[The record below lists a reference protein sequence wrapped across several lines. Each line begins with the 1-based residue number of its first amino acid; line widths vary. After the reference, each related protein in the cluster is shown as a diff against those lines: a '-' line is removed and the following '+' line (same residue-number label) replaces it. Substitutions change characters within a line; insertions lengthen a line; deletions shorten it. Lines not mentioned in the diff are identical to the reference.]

1 MSSPDSTASASSSQI
16 ESELLAEVQKEMVR
30 RGTTLI
36 PKTPDRADDLPAAL
50 CATAILATL
59 ATLAGTGVM
68 MALAYAPTADDAYAS
83 VAWMQMSN
91 LGGLARAMH
100 WHASNLL
107 ILLSAA
113 YLAYLL
119 WRGMFRK
126 PEHGRWWR
134 AGMMLALAAA
144 AGFTGQLLPYDQN
157 ALHGTAIRVSYIQS
171 LPGGDVLAGW
181 MTGTPEIGTAT
192 VTRFFGLH
200 VLVIPALLI
209 LVLRRFWKDSRSEKL
224 FGAQLAVPVVVLLLL
239 GAAGFLVR
247 APLGLGGTLSEP
259 YPDARPEWWALPLY
273 ELLKILPAGVLHML
287 TLALPPLL
295 GAAVVIALPLVEKV
309 SLKPPR
315 LLKPLRIA
323 LIVGVVAF
331 LGLSIVPLVED
342 SSDSAGWFRKQSL
355 ADLMPAMGTRNAALG
370 NMREPL
376 PWDTYKHAQDLKLLH
391 KRIRGVYPDDLDAP
405 GRAQWDEWAD
415 QGAAYALELQLANDD
430 QLQRE
435 ARLRLR
441 KTCQKCHEAHDK
453 GDIRIDPE
461 ATVAATTKEPVA
473 PKTFFFDQAL
483 LESTAP
489 NMTATTTKRI
499 MDQGKFRLGDILA
512 QAGITSGEKKRSAEQ
527 ALVDLRAV
535 TAAIGKLYE
544 KNNAV
549 FLDEQKWNNWV
560 KELANAVEELAQASN
575 PEEVGKKMAAVG
587 KACETCH
594 EGADEPDEPIEWA
607 YSSLLK

>member
-59 ATLAGTGVM
+59 AILAGTGVM
-68 MALAYAPTADDAYAS
+68 MALVYAPTADDAYAS
-83 VAWMQMSN
+83 VAWMQMSS

-157 ALHGTAIRVSYIQS
+157 ALHGTAIRISYIQS

-224 FGAQLAVPVVVLLLL
+224 FSAQLAVPVVVLLLL

-315 LLKPLRIA
+315 LLKPLRIS

-355 ADLMPAMGTRNAALG
+355 ADLMPAMGTRNTALG
-370 NMREPL
+370 NTRDPL

-391 KRIRGVYPDDLDAP
+391 ERIRGVYPDDLDAP

-415 QGAAYALELQLANDD
+415 QGAAFALELQLANDD
-430 QLQRE
+430 TGQRE
-435 ARLRLR
+435 ARLGLR
-441 KTCQKCHEAHDK
+441 KTCQKCHDAHDK
-453 GDIRIDPE
+453 GDIRLDPE
-461 ATVAATTKEPVA
+461 GTVAAATKEPVA
-473 PKTFFFDQAL
+473 PKSYFFDQAL
-483 LESTAP
+483 LESTKP

-560 KELANAVEELAQASN
+560 KELATAVEELAQASN
-575 PEEVGKKMAAVG
+575 PEDVGKKMAAVG

>member
-30 RGTTLI
+30 RGTTLT
-36 PKTPDRADDLPAAL
+36 PKTPDRADDLPATL
-50 CATAILATL
+50 CASAILATL
-59 ATLAGTGVM
+59 AMLAGTGVM
-68 MALAYAPTADDAYAS
+68 MALVYAPTADDAYAS
-83 VAWMQMSN
+83 VAWMEMSR
-91 LGGLARAMH
+91 LGGLPRAIH

-134 AGMMLALAAA
+134 AGIMLALAAA

-157 ALHGTAIRVSYIQS
+157 ALHGTVIRVSYIQS
-171 LPGGDVLAGW
+171 LPGGDVFAGW
-181 MTGTPEIGTAT
+181 LTGTPEIGTAT

-200 VLVIPALLI
+200 ALVIPALLI
-209 LVLRRFWKDSRSEKL
+209 LLLRRFWKDMRSEKL

-239 GAAGFLVR
+239 GAAGFLFK

-273 ELLKILPAGVLHML
+273 ELLQVLPAGVLHLL
-287 TLALPPLL
+287 TLAAPPLL
-295 GAAVVIALPLVEKV
+295 GAAVVVALPLVEKA

-315 LLKPLRIA
+315 LLKPLRIG

-331 LGLSIVPLVED
+331 VGLSIVPLVED
-342 SSDSAGWFRKQSL
+342 SSDNAGWFRKQSL
-355 ADLMPAMGTRNAALG
+355 ADLMPAMGSRNEALG
-370 NMREPL
+370 NSGQAL
-376 PWDTYKHAQDLKLLH
+376 PWDAYKHAQDLKLLH
-391 KRIRGVYPDDLDAP
+391 QRIRGVYPEEIDAA

-415 QGAAYALELQLANDD
+415 QGAAIALELQLAGDD
-430 QLQRE
+430 GQQRE
-435 ARLRLR
+435 ARKRLR
-441 KTCQKCHEAHDK
+441 EICQKCHDAHDNAE
-453 GDIRIDPE
+453 IRIDPE
-461 ATVAATTKEPVA
+461 ATVSAASKEPVV
-473 PKTFFFDQAL
+473 PRTYFFDQAL
-483 LESTAP
+483 LESIKP
-489 NMTATTTKRI
+489 EMTATTTKRI

-512 QAGITSGEKKRSAEQ
+512 QAGITSGEKKRSAVQ

-535 TAAIGKLYE
+535 TVAISKLYP

-549 FLDEQKWNNWV
+549 FLDEQKWDNWV
-560 KELANAVEELAQASN
+560 KELSKAVDELAQAGN
-575 PEEVGKKMAAVG
+575 PQEVGKRMAAVG